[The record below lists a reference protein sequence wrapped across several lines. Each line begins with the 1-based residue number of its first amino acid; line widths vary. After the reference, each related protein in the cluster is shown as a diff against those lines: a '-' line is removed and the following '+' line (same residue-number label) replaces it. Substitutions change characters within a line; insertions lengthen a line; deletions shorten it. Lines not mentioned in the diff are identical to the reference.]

1 MNMDL
6 PWLVFLAVA
15 VMFFA
20 IFETRAIWEPD
31 RQDTLSHFV
40 YKVVHD
46 RPVTIYL
53 IGMFTGV
60 LVVHLFAHF
69 CPA

>member
-1 MNMDL
+1 MSMDL
-6 PWLVFLAVA
+6 PWLIGLAVA
-15 VMFFA
+15 AVFFA
-20 IFETRAIWEPD
+20 VFETRAILEPG

-40 YKVVHD
+40 YKTVHD
-46 RPVTIYL
+46 RPMTIYL

-60 LVVHLFAHF
+60 LVVHLFAHW